1 METDPRQRAESWKE
15 ELICAVCL
23 ELFTDPVTLEC
34 GHNYCRSC
42 IVGCWEMQESNFCPE
57 CLDVFPEINLKSNR
71 ALAKLA
77 EKARNRDRHRRRRG
91 RKLYC
96 DLHQEE
102 LKLFCET
109 DKKLI
114 CGICRDGREHKYHS
128 FIPLNE
134 AVEIYKDNLKL
145 SLDSAAKRKATVL
158 EAKFNQKQKISQVRE
173 QSRNLQIHIR
183 YEFAK
188 MHRILNEQ
196 EQRLSRDLQ
205 EQEGKILEDMRENL
219 RGIQEVL
226 DSIERVLAEFQAK
239 LDQPDI
245 LNILKEEGCW
255 NTSFSEK
262 RESMAL
268 VDKELPLGIFRGPL
282 QYIAWKEMMDSISPV
297 PAALTLNP
305 KTANPWL
312 ILSENLSSVKMGE
325 QRQMLEDTPQRFDRC
340 ACVLGA
346 EGFTSG
352 RHYWDVEVG
361 DKTEWDLGV
370 AKRSCAR
377 KGRIKR
383 MPEDGYWRL
392 SLRTGGEYK
401 AFSTPPTHLSL
412 SVNPRKIGVY
422 LDYEGGQVSFYNA
435 GDMSHLHTFTDAF
448 DEKLYPYFCPCLSD
462 GGRNTG
468 RMKIC
473 HFNQDP
479 EQEFSRTPSMASSSI
494 GTSTT

>member
-1 METDPRQRAESWKE
+1 MDSRRQSENWKE

-23 ELFTDPVTLEC
+23 EFFEDPVTLEC
-34 GHNYCRSC
+34 GHNYCRAC
-42 IVGCWEMQESNFCPE
+42 IMGCWDVQESNYCPE
-57 CLDVFPEINLKSNR
+57 CLEVFPEINLLSNR
-71 ALAKLA
+71 ALSNLA
-77 EKARNRDRHRRRRG
+77 EKARNRPRNRRGKG

-114 CGICRDGREHKYHS
+114 CGICRDGREHKYHN

-158 EAKFNQKQKISQVRE
+158 KAKFNQKQKISQVRE
-173 QSRNLQIHIR
+173 QSRNLQTHIR

-188 MHRILNEQ
+188 MHRTLNEK

-205 EQEGKILEDMRENL
+205 EQEERILEDMREKL

-226 DSIERVLAEFQAK
+226 DSIERVLSEFQAQ
-239 LDQPDI
+239 LEQPDI
-245 LNILKEEGCW
+245 LSLLKEEGSW
-255 NTSFSEK
+255 NTRFSEK
-262 RESMAL
+262 HDSMAL
-268 VDKELPLGIFRGPL
+268 VDTDLPLGIFRGPL
-282 QYIAWKEMMDSISPV
+282 QYIAWRKMMDSISPV

-312 ILSENLSSVKMGE
+312 ILSEDLSSVRMGQ
-325 QRQMLEDTPQRFDRC
+325 QRQMLRDTPQRFDRC
-340 ACVLGA
+340 ACVLGL
-346 EGFTSG
+346 EGFAAG
-352 RHYWDVEVG
+352 RHYWEVEVG

-370 AKRSCAR
+370 AKKSCNR

-392 SLRTGGEYK
+392 GLRSGNEYT
-401 AFSTPPTHLSL
+401 AFTTPPTYLSL
-412 SVNPRKIGVY
+412 SVNPRRIGVY

-435 GDMSHLHTFTDAF
+435 DDMSHLHTFTDTF
-448 DEKLYPYFCPCLSD
+448 TERLYPCFCPCLSD
-462 GGRNTG
+462 SGKNSGF
-468 RMKIC
+468 MKIC
-473 HFNQDP
+473 WVDH
-479 EQEFSRTPSMASSSI
+479 
-494 GTSTT
+494 